1 MKSLRD
7 MILVMMIQNFLNTRV
22 VITIKVVMMKVM
34 MMKVMIMK
42 VVR

>member
-34 MMKVMIMK
+34 IMK